1 MSDRLKEMTIE
12 ERTEQIQQEAH
23 NLTIRVKNLKAR
35 LELIERNI
43 ANIVDNVYYY
53 EGNSD
58 MEFLN
63 NLLGQIESYKLMKIF
78 Q

>member
-23 NLTIRVKNLKAR
+23 NLTVRVKNLKAR

-43 ANIVDNVYYY
+43 ANIVDNLYYY
-53 EGNSD
+53 EGNTD
-58 MEFLN
+58 MDFLN
-63 NLLGQIESYKLMKIF
+63 KLLGQIESYKLMKIF

>member
-12 ERTEQIQQEAH
+12 ERTEQIHQEAH
-23 NLTIRVKNLKAR
+23 NLTVRVKNLKAR

-43 ANIVDNVYYY
+43 ANIVDNLYYY
-53 EGNSD
+53 EGNTD
-58 MEFLN
+58 MDFLN
-63 NLLGQIESYKLMKIF
+63 KLLGQIESYKLMKIF